1 MQDFTIYH
9 PELMYEKSN
18 NADNA
23 GDSEKA
29 ALYLAV
35 ARLLE
40 TVEQH
45 EDKISDLEN
54 DIKRMPDYSNYVEF
68 FNDCFARLNG
78 HYPCPS
84 VTSDYDKSVI
94 FSAIDNGESK

>member
-1 MQDFTIYH
+1 MEDFTIYH

-18 NADNA
+18 IADNA

-35 ARLLE
+35 AKLLE
-40 TVEQH
+40 PVEEH
-45 EDKISDLEN
+45 ADKIEDLEN
-54 DIKRMPDYSNYVEF
+54 KIKRMPDYSLYVEF

-78 HYPCPS
+78 HHPCPS
-84 VTSDYDKSVI
+84 VTSDYDC
-94 FSAIDNGESK
+94 AIVLDAISKWESK